1 MLFLNNNSI
10 ALKSISCYVRPQYN
24 NSSHVPV
31 LKSTDGLSL
40 ENCQHELPYLE
51 EYKKNN
57 SRYTPDLVV
66 DCISELYN
74 AWKSL

>member
-10 ALKSISCYVRPQYN
+10 ALKSISCYGRPQYN

-74 AWKSL
+74 AWKAL